1 MGRSLDQIIAELPP
15 ARQERI
21 ETRYRDMRQDV
32 ESLRELRRITGKA
45 QADIAMTLKIKQ
57 PSVSKIEQQADM
69 YISTLRGY
77 VEAVGGELELV
88 VKLPRRPPLRLHQLG
103 EAVASPPRSPETRT
117 RRRRLPALD

>member
-1 MGRSLDQIIAELPP
+1 MGRSLDQIIAALSPE
-15 ARQERI
+15 RQDRI
-21 ETRYRDMRQDV
+21 EMRYRDMRQDV

-45 QADIAMTLKIKQ
+45 QADIAMALKIKQ

-88 VKLPRRPPLRLHQLG
+88 VKLPRRPPLLLHHLG
-103 EAVASPPRSPETRT
+103 EAVASPLPSPNTRT